1 MGSPVQSG
9 LARGKKRRRS
19 SFGSRRSLSPRDA
32 STQLSSNIWLESYW
46 CGHPWRGLLPRPGK
60 GKIDF
65 CPPLSVCSFLLF
77 LTTLFVP
84 PWRLYLCWPRLVCII
99 KF

>member
-77 LTTLFVP
+77 FDNPVRSSLASVSLLASFG
-84 PWRLYLCWPRLVCII
+84 LYY
-99 KF
+99 